1 MGFLWRW
8 PLAFLRWMFGNLL
21 KLLLWLLASPALT
34 LIWFAGLSYLWGVLH
49 HPDWFV
55 IGCIS
60 LLFVIIIRSA
70 ARSIL
75 NNWAVAAPKQPKP
88 RKTKS
93 KLQKSSN
100 YPPQPIAAQSSH
112 KATAPVSAS
121 VCVPKLRGQNVAL
134 RKLVNNLPDYL
145 LAYLARSQHLHDSSA
160 N

>member
-8 PLAFLRWMFGNLL
+8 PLAFFRWMFANLL

-34 LIWFAGLSYLWGVLH
+34 LIWFAGLCYLWGVIH
-49 HPDWFV
+49 HPNWFV

-60 LLFVIIIRSA
+60 LLFVMIIRSA
-70 ARSIL
+70 SRSIL

-93 KLQKSSN
+93 KLQKPLNVTAQPTATQSN
-100 YPPQPIAAQSSH
+100 HKVAVPVLAA
-112 KATAPVSAS
+112 VS
-121 VCVPKLRGQNVAL
+121 VPKLRGLNVPL
-134 RKLVNNLPDYL
+134 RKLINKLPDYL
-145 LAYLARSQHLHDSSA
+145 LAYLARSQHIHDSSA